1 MSEPVTPMGRRIRIS
16 AFLIL
21 LGLAVEAIS
30 FLWSSPLAFFLFA
43 IGGGGLTILGI
54 GFFLLSLVR
63 PNVAKL

>member
-1 MSEPVTPMGRRIRIS
+1 MSEPVTSMGRRIRIS
-16 AFLIL
+16 AFLVL

-63 PNVAKL
+63 RDVAKL

>member
-1 MSEPVTPMGRRIRIS
+1 MSEPVTSMGRRIRIS
-16 AFLIL
+16 SLLIL

-43 IGGGGLTILGI
+43 IGGGGLTLLGI

-63 PNVAKL
+63 HDVATL